1 MKRLIKRIFKIE
13 PKLDYIIAQYQ
24 PLDILPL
31 KADVKITERH
41 FNKPININK
50 RKVDKIQ

>member
-24 PLDILPL
+24 PLEIPPL

-41 FNKPININK
+41 FKKSINIDK
-50 RKVDKIQ
+50 KKMDKIQ